1 MAQSINRKD
10 LKQPDEFVSFWTHL
24 GQKLSTHRRGLI
36 AAGAAVVLG
45 TGGGWGYL
53 TWQESRAQAATES
66 FALIEKNALAPVV
79 ADKADEAKPG
89 KAPKTDDILHFKSDE
104 ERLQATLKEA
114 DAFVAAH
121 GTSGLGRRAA
131 MIKAN
136 ALLGLG
142 KFADAATAY
151 QQLLDGETD
160 KSMRLIERDGLALSL
175 EGQGQIDKAI
185 ETYGSMAEEGR
196 QAGNF
201 YVDRALYGKARL
213 LQKQGKGK
221 DAEKILREILD
232 KSPKTSLRREI
243 DDRLATLAD
252 Q

>member
-1 MAQSINRKD
+1 MAHSINQKD

-24 GQKLSTHRRGLI
+24 GQKIATHRRGVI
-36 AAGAAVVLG
+36 AAGAAIVLG

-53 TWQESRAQAATES
+53 AWQESRAMDDTER
-66 FALIEKNALAPVV
+66 FARIEKNALAPVV
-79 ADKADEAKPG
+79 PDKPDQAKPT
-89 KAPKTDDILHFKSDE
+89 KAEFDDILHFKTDE
-104 ERLQATLKEA
+104 DRLQATIKEA
-114 DAFVAAH
+114 EAFVASH
-121 GTSGLGRRAA
+121 GTKGLGRRAL
-131 MIKAN
+131 MVKAN
-136 ALLGLG
+136 ALLALG
-142 KFADAATAY
+142 KFADAVTAY

-160 KSMRLIERDGLALSL
+160 KSMRLIERDGLALAL
-175 EGQGQIDKAI
+175 EGQGQTDKAI

>member
-1 MAQSINRKD
+1 VAQSIISKD

-24 GQKLSTHRRGLI
+24 GQKLSTHRRGVI

-53 TWQESRAQAATES
+53 TWQESHAMDASES

-79 ADKADEAKPG
+79 ADKADDAKAAKP
-89 KAPKTDDILHFKSDE
+89 KAADDILHFKTDE
-104 ERLQATLKEA
+104 DRLQATIKEA
-114 DAFVAAH
+114 EAFTAAH
-121 GTSGLGRRAA
+121 GTSGLGKRAL

-136 ALLGLG
+136 ALLALG
-142 KFADAATAY
+142 KFADSATAY

-160 KSMRLIERDGLALSL
+160 KSMRLIERDGLALSQ

-185 ETYGSMAEEGR
+185 ETYGNMAEEGR

>member
-1 MAQSINRKD
+1 VAQSINRKD
-10 LKQPDEFVSFWTHL
+10 LKQPDEFVSFWNHL
-24 GQKLSTHRRGLI
+24 GQKLSTHRRGVI

-45 TGGGWGYL
+45 TGGGWGYHA
-53 TWQESRAQAATES
+53 WQESRAMDDTES
-66 FALIEKNALAPVV
+66 FARIEKNALAPVV
-79 ADKADEAKPG
+79 PEDPKAAKPG
-89 KAPKTDDILHFKSDE
+89 KAETDDILHFKSDE

-114 DAFVAAH
+114 DAFVSAH
-121 GTSGLGRRAA
+121 GTSGLGRRAL
-131 MIKAN
+131 MVKAN
-136 ALLGLG
+136 TLLGLG

-151 QQLLDGETD
+151 QQLLDGEVD
-160 KSMRLIERDGLALSL
+160 KSMRLILRDGLALSQ

-196 QAGNF
+196 AAGNF

-232 KSPKTSLRREI
+232 KSPKTSMRREI